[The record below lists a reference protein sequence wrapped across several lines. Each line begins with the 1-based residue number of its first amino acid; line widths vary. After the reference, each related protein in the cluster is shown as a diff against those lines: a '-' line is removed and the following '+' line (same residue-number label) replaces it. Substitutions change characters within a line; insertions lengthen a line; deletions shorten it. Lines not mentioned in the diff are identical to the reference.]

1 MVKLRLSR
9 WFDANIK
16 VIVGPLKPRFQVFP
30 ENCSAQ
36 RSSGDLS
43 VERYAPDIG
52 AFAVQWPPQILCDP
66 MNYLLFLVLDSSLYH
81 SYKTVKISPL
91 LISS

>member
-30 ENCSAQ
+30 KSVLPSALPGTSQ
-36 RSSGDLS
+36 LNVMHLIWVLLQSNGLHKYF
-43 VERYAPDIG
+43 V
-52 AFAVQWPPQILCDP
+52 IL
-66 MNYLLFLVLDSSLYH
+66 
-81 SYKTVKISPL
+81 
-91 LISS
+91 